1 MKHCIDIIAIK
12 VAIKA
17 RLGKLRDS
25 YMYIGMSASIKPY
38 LFANCPAIASFVA
51 RHDPFYL
58 TAGFLQGSL
67 EVLLHFFQGFL

>member
-1 MKHCIDIIAIK
+1 MKHCIDIIIAIK

-17 RLGKLRDS
+17 RLGKLRDN
-25 YMYIGMSASIKPY
+25 YIGMSASIKPY